1 MKKLLSFFLAAV
13 MALGALAVPGLTV
26 FAEEPEYLPTPAP
39 ENLAWDGAVAQ
50 WELPS
55 ALKDI
60 EEIEYSLM
68 YVFTLYKLGAEDTP
82 AAVFNTTLYYNPRYD
97 AAMLIA
103 KNGPGKYYFTVAA
116 RVFDAPGSEPAAV
129 SPTVEFSAENAP
141 KPALPAPAL
150 RSWKLTCIGG
160 VPYSWDAE
168 WTYTNASVLASD
180 AKYHFHLKLYI
191 DDEMITETDAEIYKT
206 EYNFEIGSDIP
217 EDCDGT
223 VYIVIKAVPDEDE
236 TRYSESAE
244 ASGRSYYNVVPKTLL
259 ERKLINLEMELCRA
273 GDTTLHFSAGWSGA
287 YARCKYM
294 FIRLKITSAD
304 EEHTVTE
311 RGDAYWTLNSIQ
323 GGRQRFND
331 IHVNYTFKAGDF
343 VEWEIYLTD
352 TTGSPRNEYA
362 NVSGSFT
369 VEEGTDHTVILDAQG
384 KAENITV
391 TVPDRTALSNAPG
404 VTEKYPTAEGYRLL
418 GWSTEKKPEKEYVYA
433 DVYYGTITEDTTL
446 YAIWKPVI
454 DTAEVT
460 VSTLKCGD
468 EITVA
473 RNRYVPGYRKQ
484 SPLPTVTVP
493 EDAPYDVS
501 STYFSWQTYVSP
513 APDPEADPGAPAPAP
528 RLTLFEGKV
537 MGGESYYFSFYLSM
551 PKEGDEDCR
560 SLFADK
566 DKMKITGN
574 IASAEILDAYAAF
587 SYSEINCLVR
597 VTAEHDWSDWTITAP
612 PTATD
617 KGEAARTCRGC
628 GETETKELPANPH
641 VLTLVPEKA
650 PTCTEPGNKAY
661 YTCAECDKLFADL
674 TAQTEVKL
682 SDVLLPAAGH
692 AWGDWA
698 PLNDAQHKRVCAADA
713 SHTQTADHTW
723 DKGKVTKKA
732 TETAAGEKT
741 FTCTACGKTKTEPI
755 PALQPA
761 FMLGD
766 VNGNGEVTTA
776 DARLALRAAI
786 GLDTYNA
793 GTREFLAADVTED
806 KAIGTADARFI
817 LRHAIG
823 LEDPQIK
830 W

>member
-13 MALGALAVPGLTV
+13 MALCAVAVPGLTA

-39 ENLAWDGAVAQ
+39 ENLTWNGAAAQ
-50 WELPS
+50 WEIPS

-68 YVFTLYKLGAEDTP
+68 YIFTLYKLGADDTP
-82 AAVFNTTLYYNPRYD
+82 TLVFNTTLYYNPRYD
-97 AAMLIA
+97 AALLIA

-141 KPALPAPAL
+141 KPALPAPAV
-150 RSWKLTCIGG
+150 RTWKLTCIGG
-160 VPYSWDAE
+160 VPYTWDAE
-168 WTYTNASVLASD
+168 WTYNNGSDLASD

-191 DDEMITETDAEIYKT
+191 DDEMITETDAESYRT
-206 EYNFEIGSDIP
+206 EYNFDIGSDIP

-236 TRYSESAE
+236 TRYTESAE
-244 ASGRSYYNVVPKTLL
+244 VSGRRYYNVVPKTLL

-273 GDTTLHFSAGWSGA
+273 GDTTLHFSTAWSGA

-311 RGDAYWTLNSIQ
+311 RGDAYWTLNTIQ
-323 GGRQRFND
+323 GGRLRFND
-331 IHVNYTFKAGDF
+331 NHVNYTFKAGDF

-391 TVPDRTALSNAPG
+391 TVPDRTSLSNAPG
-404 VTEKYPTAEGYRLL
+404 VTEKYPTAEGYKLI

-460 VSTLKCGD
+460 VSPLKCGD

-473 RNRYVPGYRKQ
+473 RSAYVPNYRKQ

-493 EDAPYDVS
+493 EDAPYDVLS
-501 STYFSWQTYVSP
+501 AYSSWQTYVTP

-537 MGGESYYFSFYLSM
+537 KGGESYYFSFYLSM

-823 LEDPQIK
+823 LEDPEIK